1 VGKKWFVEPSCGME
15 RSHVPAPTGLLIS
28 GTKRVTHLRVADVA
42 GIFLC
47 LILTRKAARNMFNQQ
62 WLRSPEILKSTKRV
76 AAVAGRWSP
85 TDGLSEDV
93 GNVFTHRVQ
102 N

>member
-1 VGKKWFVEPSCGME
+1 
-15 RSHVPAPTGLLIS
+15 
-28 GTKRVTHLRVADVA
+28 
-42 GIFLC
+42 
-47 LILTRKAARNMFNQQ
+47 MFNQQ